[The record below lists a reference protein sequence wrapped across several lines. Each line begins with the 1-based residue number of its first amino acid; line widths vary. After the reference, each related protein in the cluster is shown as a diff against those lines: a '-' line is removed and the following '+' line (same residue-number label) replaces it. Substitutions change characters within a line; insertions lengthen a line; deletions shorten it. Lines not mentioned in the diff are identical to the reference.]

1 VRIAIARMA
10 LVALAILAAYGL
22 VLLLIEQSP
31 YVEVRNYLALG
42 WTAVFL
48 VGLGFATWNAY
59 DSVLDVW
66 DAFKRHRP
74 RRIVAG
80 GQWLARSNV
89 LQGIACLMLA
99 LTGWSVILML
109 GTAELRAGLLVG
121 GGVALVA
128 NQVWNRLDRE
138 RLQRLPGPSSEV
150 RAMEALAAELAADTR
165 TFGHDFDDA
174 LQFPVGVLEVL
185 KTRADITPQ
194 EVLDIEA
201 AVVVLTDLGAAL
213 GVLHARAR
221 ALDPTLHPP
230 EEAP

>member
-1 VRIAIARMA
+1 VRIALARMA
-10 LVALAILAAYGL
+10 LVAFSILAAYGL
-22 VLLLIEQSP
+22 VLVLIEQSP

-42 WTAVFL
+42 WTAIFL
-48 VGLGFATWNAY
+48 VALGFAIWNSY

-66 DAFKRHRP
+66 DVIKQHRP
-74 RRIVAG
+74 LRIVAG

-89 LQGIACLMLA
+89 LQGVVCLVMA
-99 LTGWSVILML
+99 ATGWSVILML
-109 GTAELRAGLLVG
+109 GTAELRAGLLMAG
-121 GGVALVA
+121 GLALAA

-138 RLQRLPGPSSEV
+138 RLQRLPGPASEV

-185 KTRADITPQ
+185 KTRSDITPQ
-194 EVLDIEA
+194 EVFDIEA

-213 GVLHARAR
+213 GALHQRAR
-221 ALDPTLHPP
+221 ALDPTLQPP
-230 EEAP
+230 EDVP

>member
-1 VRIAIARMA
+1 VRIAIARMVLVAFSILAGYGLA
-10 LVALAILAAYGL
+10 LVA
-22 VLLLIEQSP
+22 IEQSP
-31 YVEVRNYLALG
+31 FYEVRNYLALG

-48 VGLGFATWNAY
+48 VGVGFASWNAY

-109 GTAELRAGLLVG
+109 GSAELRAGLLVAG
-121 GGVALVA
+121 GLALVA

-150 RAMEALAAELAADTR
+150 RAMEALAIEIALAGRQLGHDANDHLAAAVIALELVK
-165 TFGHDFDDA
+165 DA
-174 LQFPVGVLEVL
+174 PGLSADERKVCYGAIESLLE
-185 KTRADITPQ
+185 
-194 EVLDIEA
+194 
-201 AVVVLTDLGAAL
+201 LGEMIGSA
-213 GVLHARAR
+213 HQRIR
-221 ALDPTLHPP
+221 RLDPTLHPP
-230 EEAP
+230 EETP